1 MPRYYRT
8 GVSRSRPARADRF
21 FRKRSALAASRIQDT
36 RRRDGQSLI
45 EACLAIV
52 LICLIFMGMVQIS
65 QLFAA
70 REILDYAAGRSVRA
84 KTVGLN
90 SWMVKKCA
98 MVAAIPN
105 AGRIEEPAFTNI
117 DLTLQAQVSTLS
129 PGALWDWV
137 LSEATPPNLQFPLE
151 NARIP
156 FFLGAEDVP
165 DAFILLDYEDWDS
178 VDTDVTATGLDGGM
192 LNALTSQAY
201 PLRMPMHR
209 AFYADDEVELHG
221 EASMENHYPLYLE
234 DWDL

>member
-1 MPRYYRT
+1 MPRIYSI
-8 GVSRSRPARADRF
+8 GN
-21 FRKRSALAASRIQDT
+21 
-36 RRRDGQSLI
+36 RRDGQSLI

-90 SWMVKKCA
+90 AWMVEKCA
-98 MVAAIPN
+98 MAAAIPN
-105 AGRIEEPAFTNI
+105 AGRIEAPAFTNI

-137 LSEATPPNLQFPLE
+137 LSEASPPNLQFPLE

-156 FFLGAEDVP
+156 YFLGADDVS
-165 DAFILLDYEDWDS
+165 DAYTILDYEDWDS
-178 VDTDVTATGLDGGM
+178 VDSDVSASGLDGSM
-192 LNALTSQAY
+192 LNALTTQSY
-201 PLRMPMHR
+201 PLRMPLHR
-209 AFYADDEVELHG
+209 AFYADDEVNLQG
-221 EASMENHYPLYLE
+221 EARMENHYPLYLE
-234 DWDL
+234 DLDL

>member
-1 MPRYYRT
+1 MPRIYSI
-8 GVSRSRPARADRF
+8 GH
-21 FRKRSALAASRIQDT
+21 
-36 RRRDGQSLI
+36 RRDGQSLI

-70 REILDYAAGRSVRA
+70 REILDYAAGRSLRA

-90 SWMVKKCA
+90 SWMVRKCA

-105 AGRIEEPAFTNI
+105 AGRIEAPAFTNV

-137 LSEATPPNLQFPLE
+137 LSEASPPNLQFPLE

-156 FFLGAEDVP
+156 YFLGADDVS
-165 DAFILLDYEDWDS
+165 DAYTILDYEDWDS
-178 VDTDVTATGLDGGM
+178 VDSDVSASGLDGSM
-192 LNALTSQAY
+192 LNALTTQSY
-201 PLRMPMHR
+201 PLRMPLHR
-209 AFYADDEVELHG
+209 AFYADDEVNLQG
-221 EASMENHYPLYLE
+221 EARMENHYPLYLE
-234 DWDL
+234 DLDL

>member
-1 MPRYYRT
+1 MPRIYSI
-8 GVSRSRPARADRF
+8 GN
-21 FRKRSALAASRIQDT
+21 
-36 RRRDGQSLI
+36 RRDGQSLI

-70 REILDYAAGRSVRA
+70 REILDYAAGRSLRA

-90 SWMVKKCA
+90 SWMVEKCA

-105 AGRIEEPAFTNI
+105 AGRIEAPAFTNV

-137 LSEATPPNLQFPLE
+137 LSEASPPNLQFPLE

-156 FFLGAEDVP
+156 YFLGADDVA
-165 DAFILLDYEDWDS
+165 DAYTILDYEDWDS
-178 VDTDVTATGLDGGM
+178 VDSDVSASGLDGSM
-192 LNALTSQAY
+192 LNALTTQSY
-201 PLRMPMHR
+201 PLRMPLHR
-209 AFYADDEVELHG
+209 AFYADDEVNLQG
-221 EASMENHYPLYLE
+221 EARMENHYPLYLE
-234 DWDL
+234 DLDL